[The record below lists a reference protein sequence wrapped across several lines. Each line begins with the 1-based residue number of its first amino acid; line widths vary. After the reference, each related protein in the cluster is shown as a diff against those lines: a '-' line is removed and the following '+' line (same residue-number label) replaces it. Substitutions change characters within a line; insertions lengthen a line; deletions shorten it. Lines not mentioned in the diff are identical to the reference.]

1 MTDPRVS
8 FAPGVDASA
17 ALAQALEF
25 LRRDGVVVLDDLV
38 DPALLARCRDEFA
51 LSHPDM
57 GAADRAR
64 CYGPYE
70 GRHATALTVERGLA
84 NRDILLPKPVSHLA
98 KALLSGEYKVD
109 SLGLLVSTP
118 GAPDQVPHHDASLYP
133 DTELDRLLPP
143 FALAFSLPLIT
154 MDTTSGT
161 TAFWRGSH
169 LAGPPPAGRPH
180 DFQPVVQPGSALL
193 WDVRIH
199 HAGGAN
205 RGTAPRPIIYSILSR
220 EWWVE
225 VQPPELTGFEKL
237 QVARDVHAAFRPRW
251 KSRFSRAK
259 LVDPAPA
266 ATRMETE
273 HA

>member
-8 FAPGVDASA
+8 FAPGVDLAA
-17 ALAQALEF
+17 AVEQALAF
-25 LRRDGVVVLDDLV
+25 LRRDGVVVLDHLV

-51 LSHPDM
+51 VTYPDF
-57 GAADRAR
+57 GAVDRAR

-70 GRHATALTVERGLA
+70 GRHATALTIEHSLA
-84 NRDILLPKPVSHLA
+84 DRDILLPAPVSQIA
-98 KALLSGEYKVD
+98 KALLSIDYKVD
-109 SLGLLVSTP
+109 SLGLLVSSP
-118 GAPDQVPHHDASLYP
+118 GAPDQIPHHDARLYP

-143 FALAFSLPLIT
+143 FALAFSLPMIT

-161 TAFWRGSH
+161 TAFWLGSH
-169 LAGPPPAGRPH
+169 LAGAPTDGRGH
-180 DFQPVVQPGSALL
+180 DFQPVVEPGSALL

-205 RGTAPRPIIYSILSR
+205 RGVEPRPIIYSILSR

-251 KSRFSRAK
+251 KNRFSRAR

-266 ATRMETE
+266 ATPMETE